1 MEVRK
6 VKISPEV
13 LSEEISQQIYSGITV
28 GYYSGMS
35 YVLSSGTVDLGTYV
49 IGDATIDG
57 GIIGDF
63 GALNNSTTILQISRK
78 NLLGYD
84 WSLYFQEQIIEG
96 SFITISSTTATIEF
110 KSQQDGVIND
120 FYLEFGL
127 VALARA
133 TEGVFSVGEEVN
145 VSTRRVG
152 TSQLVNLSIPI
163 LLNQNYEDIGY
174 YSPFDGDLSQLN
186 EEVNFTFVVNPVNN
200 YEICV
205 FNTSN
210 RTKTYLSDTTYYV
223 NWGDT
228 DVVEQV
234 TVFIPDSFCHTYA
247 LFPDTQYTISFT
259 GTSSFGEFIIKKNLI
274 VPFDNDV
281 IDNPYGEVS
290 FIPFNGSWIGTPST
304 QDYITNYDSENVA
317 IVVAPFTV
325 TGYTNSRINE
335 LAVVGANKFII
346 DLPIQLADGTEG
358 VLNSISDEFTGYT
371 INDQVYQDYPDGTS
385 IFICVSEGLTDIMVS
400 TSGITK
406 FEYLMNI
413 IEQPIIQNSVFIERG
428 KNSALENFRRIGEV
442 TSTGGL
448 VRYGYS
454 YFDVRNYNDV

>member
-1 MEVRK
+1 LFE
-6 VKISPEV
+6 S
-13 LSEEISQQIYSGITV
+13 
-28 GYYSGMS
+28 
-35 YVLSSGTVDLGTYV
+35 
-49 IGDATIDG
+49 
-57 GIIGDF
+57 
-63 GALNNSTTILQISRK
+63 
-78 NLLGYD
+78 
-84 WSLYFQEQIIEG
+84 
-96 SFITISSTTATIEF
+96 
-110 KSQQDGVIND
+110 
-120 FYLEFGL
+120 
-127 VALARA
+127 
-133 TEGVFSVGEEVN
+133 
-145 VSTRRVG
+145 
-152 TSQLVNLSIPI
+152 
-163 LLNQNYEDIGY
+163 IGY
-174 YSPFDGDLSQLN
+174 PLD
-186 EEVNFTFVVNPVNN
+186 
-200 YEICV
+200 YE
-205 FNTSN
+205 
-210 RTKTYLSDTTYYV
+210 
-223 NWGDT
+223 
-228 DVVEQV
+228 
-234 TVFIPDSFCHTYA
+234 P
-247 LFPDTQYTISFT
+247 
-259 GTSSFGEFIIKKNLI
+259 
-274 VPFDNDV
+274 
-281 IDNPYGEVS
+281 
-290 FIPFNGSWIGTPST
+290 SWIGTPST

-335 LAVVGANKFII
+335 LAVVGANKFIL